1 MNSLD
6 KILLIAFFITLLFCI
21 FKFIEMKFIDKEMKP
36 LKNVIRDAAY
46 VLAASLIGVF
56 VFLNM
61 NTSIKDFMNVITD
74 SKNVDVTSATTQIFT
89 GEPGF

>member
-6 KILLIAFFITLLFCI
+6 KILLIASFITLLFCI
-21 FKFIEMKFIDKEMKP
+21 FKFVEMKFIDKEMKP
-36 LKNVIRDAAY
+36 LKTVIRDAAY
-46 VLAASLIGVF
+46 VLGSSLIGVF

-74 SKNVDVTSATTQIFT
+74 SKNIEVTSSTTQIFT

>member
-46 VLAASLIGVF
+46 VLSASLIGVF